1 MRPLA
6 RAYEKIPI
14 VDTARRCGLVLDPS
28 TLRRREVEASCPFCG
43 DHGKGKYHLSLNV
56 DTDQYRCN
64 LCGASGNSVSLYARL
79 HGLTNKEAYMELSRG
94 GNVYPMPQQP
104 SSQNTEP
111 QPKPLA
117 QRHEVYMDML
127 SLLTLSAEHRENLR
141 ERGLF
146 DDRID
151 QNQYRSMPQ
160 TSEGR
165 KLLAAL
171 LRDTGHDLQG
181 IPGFRTSY
189 GEWTL
194 SGPNGF
200 LIPVRDKDGLI
211 QGMKIRL
218 DEGEP
223 GRKYRWLSSR
233 NAPNGTRSYSWTHV
247 TGSTA
252 SKRAYITEGP
262 LKGDVAS
269 YLDND
274 ALFVCIGGVFA
285 LHGLKDTLISLGVTE
300 VVEAMDMDQM
310 TNPQVRRAILA
321 IRREVQSIRGIRY
334 SKYVW
339 NPAYK
344 GIDDYYLSRIAAQ

>member
-1 MRPLA
+1 
-6 RAYEKIPI
+6 
-14 VDTARRCGLVLDPS
+14 
-28 TLRRREVEASCPFCG
+28 
-43 DHGKGKYHLSLNV
+43 
-56 DTDQYRCN
+56 
-64 LCGASGNSVSLYARL
+64 
-79 HGLTNKEAYMELSRG
+79 MELSRG

-117 QRHEVYMDML
+117 QRHEVYTDML
-127 SLLTLSAEHRENLR
+127 SLLTLSAGHRENLR
-141 ERGLF
+141 ERGLS

-160 TSEGR
+160 MPEGR
-165 KLLAAL
+165 KLLASL
-171 LRDTGHDLQG
+171 LRDIGHDLQG

-247 TGSTA
+247 TGNTA

-285 LHGLKDTLISLGVTE
+285 LHGLKDTLISLGVIE

-310 TNPQVRRAILA
+310 TNPQVQRAILA
-321 IRREVQSIRGIRY
+321 IRQEVQSIRGIRC

>member
-1 MRPLA
+1 MCPLA
-6 RAYEKIPI
+6 RAYEKIPL
-14 VDTARRCGLVLDPS
+14 VDTARRCGLVLDLS

-141 ERGLF
+141 ERGLS

-160 TSEGR
+160 TPEGR
-165 KLLAAL
+165 KLLASL
-171 LRDTGHDLQG
+171 LRDIGHDLQG

-218 DEGEP
+218 DEGGP

-247 TGSTA
+247 TGSIA

-300 VVEAMDMDQM
+300 AVEAMDMDQM
-310 TNPQVRRAILA
+310 TNPQVRRAIQA
-321 IRREVQSIRGIRY
+321 IRQEVQSIRGIRY

-344 GIDDYYLSRIAAQ
+344 GIDDYYLSHIAAQ

>member
-1 MRPLA
+1 MKLPTNTPV
-6 RAYEKIPI
+6 KI
-14 VDTARRCGLVLDPS
+14 VML
-28 TLRRREVEASCPFCG
+28 
-43 DHGKGKYHLSLNV
+43 
-56 DTDQYRCN
+56 
-64 LCGASGNSVSLYARL
+64 GA
-79 HGLTNKEAYMELSRG
+79 G
-94 GNVYPMPQQP
+94 G
-104 SSQNTEP
+104 TGG
-111 QPKPLA
+111 
-117 QRHEVYMDML
+117 HML

-141 ERGLF
+141 ERGLS

-160 TSEGR
+160 TPEGR
-165 KLLAAL
+165 KLLASL
-171 LRDTGHDLQG
+171 LRSTGHDLQG

-200 LIPVRDKDGLI
+200 LIPARDKDGLL

-218 DEGEP
+218 DQGEP

-247 TGSTA
+247 TGNTA

-321 IRREVQSIRGIRY
+321 IRQEVQSIRGIRY